1 MRSDE
6 MNRVKTSVNR
16 ADRPYISHQKLS
28 KGSQYALCNSS
39 SYVAA
44 ALGGHSQAMMTPGFC
59 PSFTTHLPLVGIGE
73 GTPLPLQGVICIPL
87 TLPVQHNYLVLST

>member
-1 MRSDE
+1 MRSYG

-44 ALGGHSQAMMTPGFC
+44 ALGGHSQAM
-59 PSFTTHLPLVGIGE
+59 
-73 GTPLPLQGVICIPL
+73 L
-87 TLPVQHNYLVLST
+87 T

>member
-1 MRSDE
+1 MRSDG

-44 ALGGHSQAMMTPGFC
+44 ALGGHSQAMMTPADFAHHLQPTYPLLKLVKGFLYC
-59 PSFTTHLPLVGIGE
+59 
-73 GTPLPLQGVICIPL
+73 
-87 TLPVQHNYLVLST
+87 YKR

>member
-1 MRSDE
+1 MCSDR

-44 ALGGHSQAMMTPGFC
+44 ALVSISPGQRNLMK
-59 PSFTTHLPLVGIGE
+59 TYHNDANTIGITKIALKIFFDFFG
-73 GTPLPLQGVICIPL
+73 QRR
-87 TLPVQHNYLVLST
+87 